1 MQISV
6 QELAAVVNG
15 RVEGDGQV
23 LVDHPAK
30 IEEAGPGS
38 VTFLGNMRYEQ
49 YAYTTAASVLLVDE
63 SFRPKKPL
71 RPTLIRVDNV
81 YTAVSRLLRAF
92 DTPRFSDQWPRS
104 GHAVIA
110 PDAELADK
118 VRVGDFAIVES
129 GVRIGEGSVI
139 AHQCY
144 IGENVEIGRNCL
156 IYPGVRI
163 LRGCRIGNDCILHP
177 NVVIGSDGFGFAP
190 DAGGQY
196 EKVPQL
202 GNVVLE
208 DRVEVGANTTIDRA
222 TMGSTIIREGV
233 KLDNLIQVG
242 HNVEIGRDTVVAA
255 QTGIAGSTK
264 IGANCRIGGQVGVA
278 GHLTIA
284 DGTQIQAQSGVAS
297 SVQESGRSWF
307 GSPALAYRD
316 YIRSYGVF
324 KRLPE
329 LYRQIG
335 RMEQAIRRLSGEE
348 E

>member
-15 RVEGDGQV
+15 RVEGDGQI

-38 VTFLGNMRYEQ
+38 ITFLGNMKYEQ
-49 YAYTTAASVLLVDE
+49 YAYTTAASALLVEE
-63 SFRPKKPL
+63 SFQPKAPL
-71 RPTLIRVDNV
+71 QPTLIRVDNV
-81 YTAVSRLLRAF
+81 YTAVSKLLQAF
-92 DTPRFSDQWPRS
+92 DAPRFSAGGQISDRATISDQ
-104 GHAVIA
+104 AQL
-110 PDAELADK
+110 AEE
-118 VRVGDFAIVES
+118 VRVGDFSVVEP
-129 GVRIGEGSVI
+129 GVRVGAGTVI

-144 IGENVEIGRNCL
+144 VGENVTIGRNCL

-163 LRGCRIGNDCILHP
+163 LRNCRIGDDCIIHS
-177 NVVIGSDGFGFAP
+177 NAVIGSDGFGFAP

-202 GNVVLE
+202 GNVILE
-208 DRVEVGANTTIDRA
+208 NRVEVGANTAIDRA

-242 HNVEIGRDTVVAA
+242 HNVEIGRNTVVAA

-264 IGANCRIGGQVGVA
+264 IGAHCRIGGQVGIA
-278 GHLTIA
+278 GHLSIA
-284 DGTQIQAQSGVAS
+284 DGTQIQAQSGIAS
-297 SVQESGRSWF
+297 SVAESGQALF
-307 GSPALAYRD
+307 GTPAIPYRD
-316 YIRSYGVF
+316 YIRSFGVF

-329 LYRQIG
+329 LYRQFG
-335 RMEQAIRRLSGEE
+335 RLEQALRRGQREE